1 MQTLSKMA
9 KIPKSKSNWD
19 NAGVVFIQKAIT
31 VCDSNWQDR
40 IKTQKRKKICFQN
53 KCHENWKKIQKLPT
67 HCLITCKTK
76 KSNLK
81 ISSKSIR
88 TDRKLIKLIR
98 KLIKTDQ
105 KLMSSQSL
113 FCLFSSL
120 RKIMHFYKSFLWSQ
134 KIILESWKRT
144 RWSPLNN

>member
-1 MQTLSKMA
+1 MQELYLSKKQLPFVIVID
-9 KIPKSKSNWD
+9 KIESKPKK
-19 NAGVVFIQKAIT
+19 GKTCVF
-31 VCDSNWQDR
+31 
-40 IKTQKRKKICFQN
+40 KTFVN
-53 KCHENWKKIQKLPT
+53 KCHENWKKNP
-67 HCLITCKTK
+67 KTTYSLSYHLQNKK

>member
-1 MQTLSKMA
+1 MGMETKPKKGKNMFSKLLLTSAMN
-9 KIPKSKSNWD
+9 I
-19 NAGVVFIQKAIT
+19 
-31 VCDSNWQDR
+31 
-40 IKTQKRKKICFQN
+40 
-53 KCHENWKKIQKLPT
+53 EKKIQKLPT

-113 FCLFSSL
+113 FL
-120 RKIMHFYKSFLWSQ
+120 SFLFPPKNNAFLQVIFMKSENHFGVS
-134 KIILESWKRT
+134 KKNKLESYQ
-144 RWSPLNN
+144 